1 MFVGWVI
8 SALFAFNVVLH
19 WVRAPV
25 LGLILCRLYEKRV
38 LLKYGNWVHAPVRHV
53 YVIRLITMATDMLLP
68 IVYFEVIEPWLTT
81 IEQRNISTTYRDIV
95 ISYGERNDK

>member
-1 MFVGWVI
+1 
-8 SALFAFNVVLH
+8 
-19 WVRAPV
+19 
-25 LGLILCRLYEKRV
+25 
-38 LLKYGNWVHAPVRHV
+38 
-53 YVIRLITMATDMLLP
+53 MATDMLLP